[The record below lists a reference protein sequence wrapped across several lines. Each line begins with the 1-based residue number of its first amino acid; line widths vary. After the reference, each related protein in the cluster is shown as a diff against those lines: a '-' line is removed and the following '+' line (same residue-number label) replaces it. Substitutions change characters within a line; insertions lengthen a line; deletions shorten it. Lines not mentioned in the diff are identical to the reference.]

1 MIVGTRRADLNTAGR
16 TPAADNRTQAGRRP
30 PDPPLEFSRAPKDGS
45 TYVLRRSLRTRITTR
60 VLVLSATIA
69 VLLGATLI
77 VLIVAAT
84 SQRDAGRV
92 AFRSQQAL
100 TLTSRLQTS
109 LVAQERA
116 IREYVEARVLMS
128 PASVIAQLRTYPAQV
143 SELANLVS
151 DDRGQLAR
159 VNAIDRKIDSYAL
172 EAFALIDLAQDD
184 DETARSLLFYR
195 RDRVQAVGKDLRA
208 LATQV
213 TSRARVLVR
222 ERQKEAERQSSIAI
236 GFGIGGLVLVLF
248 VVVVGTWYLRRGVV
262 RPIVKVAHATGQLAA
277 GDLSTRVPE
286 HREDEIGD
294 LARGFNSM
302 VDSLERG
309 QAELERSNVELKRS
323 NAELEQFA
331 SVTSHDLQAPL
342 TTISMYA
349 ELLERRPEMAD
360 ELIDGIRGATNQAR
374 TLIRDLLEYSRAGRG
389 ELHVEPLQV
398 EVVVT
403 QALEALAGAIATTGA
418 RVRVGSL
425 PVVLADRS
433 NLCRVFQNL
442 IGNAVKFTRGDDPRV
457 TIEADSDGPMWRIS
471 VRDNGIGM
479 EPESAERIF
488 EPFRRLHGEEAY
500 PGTGIGLAVCERIVE
515 QHGGRI
521 WVTSSPGE
529 GSVFS
534 FTMPAGE
541 VDEEVVDRTPQA
553 PVPAAT

>member
-1 MIVGTRRADLNTAGR
+1 
-16 TPAADNRTQAGRRP
+16 
-30 PDPPLEFSRAPKDGS
+30 
-45 TYVLRRSLRTRITTR
+45 
-60 VLVLSATIA
+60 VLVLSATVA
-69 VLLGATLI
+69 VLLGATLV

-84 SQRDAGRV
+84 GQRDAGRV

-109 LVAQERA
+109 LVALERA
-116 IREYVEARVLMS
+116 IRDYVETDAASSPERVT
-128 PASVIAQLRTYPAQV
+128 AQLRAYPRQV
-143 SELANLVS
+143 SELAKLVS
-151 DDRGQLAR
+151 DDRRQLAR
-159 VNAIDRKIDSYAL
+159 VRVIARKIDGYAL
-172 EAFALIDLAQDD
+172 DAFTLIQLAQADD
-184 DETARSLLFYR
+184 RTARSLLFYR
-195 RDRVQAVGKDLRA
+195 RRADRVTAVGRDLRA

-213 TSRARVLVR
+213 TRRARVLVGV
-222 ERQKEAERQSSIAI
+222 RQDEAERQSKLAI
-236 GFGIGGLVLVLF
+236 GFGIGGLVLVLL
-248 VVVVGTWYLRRGVV
+248 VVIVGTWYLRRGVV
-262 RPIVKVAHATGQLAA
+262 RPIVKVAAATGQLAA

-302 VDSLERG
+302 ADSLERG
-309 QAELERSNVELKRS
+309 QAELERSNAELKRS

-360 ELIDGIRGATNQAR
+360 ELIDGIRGATTQAR

-389 ELHVEPLQV
+389 ELTVEPLAV
-398 EVVVT
+398 ERVVT
-403 QALEALAGAIATTGA
+403 QALEALAGAISATGA

-442 IGNAVKFTRGDDPRV
+442 IGNAVKFTRGDDPEV
-457 TIEADSDGPMWRIS
+457 SIEADPEGSMWRIS

-479 EPESAERIF
+479 DAASAERIF
-488 EPFRRLHGEEAY
+488 EPFSRLHGEEAY

-521 WVTSSPGE
+521 WVSSVPGE

-534 FTMPAGE
+534 FTMPAAE
-541 VDEEVVDRTPQA
+541 VGEEVFDRTPQA
-553 PVPAAT
+553 PVPAGT